1 MSAGADPISDL
12 QPELR
17 VLLSKTFRFSPSDLA
32 DLEKGK
38 VVTRRIGATT
48 AGEAGAIGAVLVKAR
63 KETFVDRY
71 RDIVQFKRGA
81 EVLEIGRFSNAPSV
95 ADLASL
101 TVGKQDVDVR
111 SCRVGNCDIRLPA
124 AAIVRFQKEIDWR
137 APDADARAAMLFKEI
152 LLSNVHAY
160 VSGGPG
166 RIVEYDDDEQPV
178 HAVYDFEGLLKSSPY
193 IEELAPGL
201 FRHLEAFPS
210 QALAG
215 AEDFLYWSK
224 EKFGL
229 TPFITVTHVVI
240 TRPAPTTYVL
250 ASKDVYSSR
259 YIDASLTLT
268 IASDAVTVPDAFY
281 LVYINRS
288 RASALKGAFAGLRRS
303 IVERRAK
310 GSLDENLRAIKARLE
325 SLK

>member
-1 MSAGADPISDL
+1 M
-12 QPELR
+12 
-17 VLLSKTFRFSPSDLA
+17 
-32 DLEKGK
+32 
-38 VVTRRIGATT
+38 
-48 AGEAGAIGAVLVKAR
+48 
-63 KETFVDRY
+63 
-71 RDIVQFKRGA
+71 
-81 EVLEIGRFSNAPSV
+81 
-95 ADLASL
+95 
-101 TVGKQDVDVR
+101 
-111 SCRVGNCDIRLPA
+111 
-124 AAIVRFQKEIDWR
+124 
-137 APDADARAAMLFKEI
+137 
-152 LLSNVHAY
+152 HAY

-166 RIVEYDDDEQPV
+166 RIVEYDDDAQPV
-178 HAVYDFEGLLKSSPY
+178 HAVDNFAGLLKSSPY
-193 IEELAPGL
+193 IEELEPGL

-210 QALAG
+210 QALPG

-240 TRPAPTTYVL
+240 TRPAPTMYVL

-288 RASALKGAFAGLRRS
+288 RASALKGAFAVLRRS